1 MLEKIKSNWQN
12 ILIGFL
18 LLAIFTI
25 GFLIVYY
32 GLKSSK
38 AKTDNAKNQAIN
50 QTDTSYQDALPIP
63 LKTGGSQ
70 KGAYNVLFLGYG
82 GAGHD
87 GSMLTDSIVVSHVD
101 TTLHK
106 VTLISIPRDLWVT
119 GGRKINAES
128 SSLGFGN
135 IGSTVKS
142 VTGLPIN
149 YYIAID
155 FGGFVKMI
163 DSLGGISVQVP
174 ATFTDSF
181 YPKTGEENNTC
192 GKSGA
197 EITALKQKYSGYE
210 LETQFACRYEQIHY
224 DKGPANLDGTA
235 ALKFVRSR
243 HGDSDFARSLRQ
255 FAVLIGIENK
265 LISTQTAGKLDSV
278 INTIFKLVKT
288 DLNAGIIKTLIQTLG
303 DAKAYNFKQIQIT
316 TSNLLNE
323 GKSGDGAYILVPKA
337 GNFDFSEIQSF
348 IKTNIEN

>member
-25 GFLIVYY
+25 GFLVVYY

-38 AKTDNAKNQAIN
+38 AKADIAKNQVISPEE
-50 QTDTSYQDALPIP
+50 TSYQDASPIP
-63 LKTGGSQ
+63 LKTESSK
-70 KGAYNVLFLGYG
+70 KGTYNILFLGYG
-82 GAGHD
+82 GATHE
-87 GSMLTDSIVVSHVD
+87 GSMLTDSIIVIHID
-101 TTLHK
+101 TNIK
-106 VTLISIPRDLWVT
+106 KISLISIPRDLWVT
-119 GGRKINAES
+119 GGRKINAEG

-135 IGSTVKS
+135 IGSTIKNVIA
-142 VTGLPIN
+142 LPIN
-149 YYIAID
+149 YYVAVD

-174 ATFTDSF
+174 TTFTDSF
-181 YPKTGEENNTC
+181 YPKAGEENNTC
-192 GKSGA
+192 GKRQT
-197 EITALKQKYSGYE
+197 EISTLKAKYSGYE
-210 LETQFACRYEQIHY
+210 LETQFTCRYEQIHY
-224 DKGPANLDGTA
+224 DKGPANLDGAA

-265 LISTQTAGKLDSV
+265 LISTQGAGKLDSV

-303 DAKAYNFKQIQIT
+303 DAKAYNVKQIQIT

-337 GNFDFSEIQSF
+337 GNFDFSEIQTF
-348 IKTNIEN
+348 IKTNLE